1 MKYLIYATVA
11 VALAMLCA
19 SCQPVN
25 DGASGMKLVVAGNA
39 CHFGDVPGGAGAVR
53 SMQACVVI
61 TTSGATSS
69 VPTTTTTPTTTVTV
83 PVSAVPPIP

>member
-1 MKYLIYATVA
+1 MKYLIYAATFA
-11 VALAMLCA
+11 VALAMLGA
-19 SCQPVN
+19 CQPVN
-25 DGASGMKLVVAGNA
+25 DGASGMKLMVAGNA